1 MLWLKENLMTDFD
14 IFRPMAWDKLVHEYD
29 LDGAR
34 LLPWNGYPTPIG
46 GGWCVVRPHTKSLSH
61 TQIDQEFFIG
71 IKGTAQLI
79 VGDQTYPFTMG
90 DIAAIPKHT
99 DHYVFNDTDEDFHFY
114 VVWWDRDSAN
124 RFLDED
130 ARQAVASNE
139 FALHKAKVHDVS
151 DQRAS

>member
-1 MLWLKENLMTDFD
+1 
-14 IFRPMAWDKLVHEYD
+14 
-29 LDGAR
+29 
-34 LLPWNGYPTPIG
+34 
-46 GGWCVVRPHTKSLSH
+46 
-61 TQIDQEFFIG
+61 
-71 IKGTAQLI
+71 
-79 VGDQTYPFTMG
+79 MG

-130 ARQAVASNE
+130 AQQAMAANE
-139 FALHKAKVHDVS
+139 FALHKATIHDVS

>member
-1 MLWLKENLMTDFD
+1 MTDFQ

-29 LDGAR
+29 LDGSR
-34 LLPWNGYPTPIG
+34 LLPWDGYPTPIG

-71 IKGTAQLI
+71 IKGTAKLV
-79 VGDQTYPFTMG
+79 VGDQTYPFTIG

-99 DHYVFNDTDEDFHFY
+99 DHYVLNDTDEDFHFY

-130 ARQAVASNE
+130 AQQAVASNA
-139 FALHKAKVHDVS
+139 FALQKATVHDVS
-151 DQRAS
+151 EQRAS